1 MDDTTDVAIIG
12 AGPSGSIAAALLAQR
27 GHRVEIIEQSYFPR
41 FSIGE
46 SLLPQ
51 CMEFIEEAGMMEAV
65 AAEGFQLKNG
75 AIFNWGERFSHFDF
89 SEKTAIGAGTT
100 FQVQRSRFDQ
110 ILAES
115 AVAQGVDIRFG
126 NRICGMQSLN
136 KGNVAL
142 DVMDDSA
149 SIRKLRA
156 KFVLDASGHGR
167 VLARLLCLT
176 KPSDF
181 PVRRSLFT
189 HIKDNIADRAY
200 DRNKILITIHPQQKG
215 VWFWLIPF
223 SDGRCSLGVVA
234 ENDFFDQLDGSSNEE
249 QLRQSVANCSELSV
263 LLEGAVFDS
272 EVQDVC
278 GYASNVTTLFGENY
292 ALLGNAAEFLDPVF
306 SSGVTIAMK
315 SASLAAPLV
324 SRQING
330 GEVDWAEEYAGR
342 LKTGVNTFRAYVNS
356 WYEGS
361 LQNIIFTEAR
371 SSNVRNMICSI
382 LAGYAWDMGNPLVR
396 QPERRLRA
404 IAELCATL

>member
-156 KFVLDASGHGR
+156 KFVLDA
-167 VLARLLCLT
+167 
-176 KPSDF
+176 
-181 PVRRSLFT
+181 
-189 HIKDNIADRAY
+189 
-200 DRNKILITIHPQQKG
+200 
-215 VWFWLIPF
+215 
-223 SDGRCSLGVVA
+223 
-234 ENDFFDQLDGSSNEE
+234 
-249 QLRQSVANCSELSV
+249 
-263 LLEGAVFDS
+263 
-272 EVQDVC
+272 
-278 GYASNVTTLFGENY
+278 
-292 ALLGNAAEFLDPVF
+292 
-306 SSGVTIAMK
+306 
-315 SASLAAPLV
+315 
-324 SRQING
+324 
-330 GEVDWAEEYAGR
+330 
-342 LKTGVNTFRAYVNS
+342 
-356 WYEGS
+356 
-361 LQNIIFTEAR
+361 
-371 SSNVRNMICSI
+371 
-382 LAGYAWDMGNPLVR
+382 
-396 QPERRLRA
+396 
-404 IAELCATL
+404 